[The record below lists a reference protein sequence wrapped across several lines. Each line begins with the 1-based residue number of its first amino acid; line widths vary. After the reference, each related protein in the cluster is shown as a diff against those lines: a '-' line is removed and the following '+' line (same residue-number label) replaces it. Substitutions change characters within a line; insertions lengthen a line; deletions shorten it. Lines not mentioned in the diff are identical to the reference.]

1 MRFAKRPTQQLSGG
15 GRGEGRRDGD
25 GGCVLVRSLQRRSL
39 VFLLH
44 SAACCV
50 PEMEGTDV
58 EHDVTGADDE
68 PLDR

>member
-1 MRFAKRPTQQLSGG
+1 MADSAASAALRRRLNLTAEAKVGG
-15 GRGEGRRDGD
+15 METTAACR
-25 GGCVLVRSLQRRSL
+25 QRRLL

-50 PEMEGTDV
+50 PETEGTDV
-58 EHDVTGADDE
+58 EHDVTGAGDE